1 MSTSQSKTVANNVVA
16 VTEARIGSQIQG
28 RLDAIEGRRLF
39 GWVWDRAY
47 PNERV
52 LVRILLEGRMVVSG
66 TADLPRIDLRRNG
79 IGDGGHAF
87 EVELPESIAAV
98 SDSLTVVAVS
108 TKTGE
113 EIVLRSPSQDE
124 RAAEAAISGPLN
136 RVLDRMELL
145 IEAQRRSQ
153 VVQREVV
160 ETLRGTSKQIDEILG
175 QEDGIKSAVD
185 LVRSSQT
192 ELTERIAGIEVFH
205 LRFDKVLADF
215 DKRIEELTTAADR
228 PMRRAVALLVTFGG
242 LSAVSAIATLVLLLR
257 HGGA

>member
-1 MSTSQSKTVANNVVA
+1 MSTSQTKNVVA
-16 VTEARIGSQIQG
+16 VKEVPAASQIQG

-47 PNERV
+47 PNERL
-52 LVRILLEGRMVVSG
+52 LVRILLEGRMIVSG
-66 TADLPRIDLRRNG
+66 TADLPRVDLRRSG

-87 EVELPESIAAV
+87 EVELPEAVASV

-108 TKTGE
+108 SRTGE

-160 ETLRGTSKQIDEILG
+160 ETLRGTSKQVDEIVG
-175 QEDGIKSAVD
+175 QEDGIQAALD
-185 LVRSSQT
+185 LVRSSQA
-192 ELTERIAGIEVFH
+192 ELAEKISGIEVFH
-205 LRFDKVLADF
+205 MRFDKVLADF

-228 PMRRAVALLVTFGG
+228 PMRRAVALLMAFGG
-242 LSAVSAIATLVLLLR
+242 LSAVSAVATLVILLR
-257 HGGA
+257 HGGG

>member
-1 MSTSQSKTVANNVVA
+1 MSTSQSKSAANNVVA
-16 VTEARIGSQIQG
+16 VKDTQTGSQIQG

-39 GWVWDRAY
+39 GWVWDRAH
-47 PNERV
+47 PNERL
-52 LVRILLEGRMVVSG
+52 LVRILLEGRMVMSG
-66 TADLPRIDLRRNG
+66 TADLPRIDLRRSG

-87 EVELPESIAAV
+87 EVELPEAIAGV

-108 TKTGE
+108 AKTGE

-160 ETLRGTSKQIDEILG
+160 ETLRGTSEQIDEILG
-175 QEDGIKSAVD
+175 EEDGIKSAVD

-192 ELTERIAGIEVFH
+192 ELAERIAGIEVFH

-242 LSAVSAIATLVLLLR
+242 LSAVSAIATLVVLLR
-257 HGGA
+257 QASS

>member
-1 MSTSQSKTVANNVVA
+1 MSTSQSKSAANNVVA
-16 VTEARIGSQIQG
+16 VKDAQTGSQIQG

-39 GWVWDRAY
+39 GWVWDRAH
-47 PNERV
+47 PNERL
-52 LVRILLEGRMVVSG
+52 LVRILLEGRMVMSG
-66 TADLPRIDLRRNG
+66 TADLPRIDLRRSG

-87 EVELPESIAAV
+87 EVEL

-108 TKTGE
+108 AKTGE

-175 QEDGIKSAVD
+175 EEDGIKSAVD

-192 ELTERIAGIEVFH
+192 ELAERIAGIEVFH

-242 LSAVSAIATLVLLLR
+242 LSAVSAIATLVVLLR
-257 HGGA
+257 QASS

>member
-1 MSTSQSKTVANNVVA
+1 
-16 VTEARIGSQIQG
+16 
-28 RLDAIEGRRLF
+28 
-39 GWVWDRAY
+39 
-47 PNERV
+47 
-52 LVRILLEGRMVVSG
+52 VSG

>member
-1 MSTSQSKTVANNVVA
+1 MSTSQSKNIVAMKDTQPA
-16 VTEARIGSQIQG
+16 SQIQG

-47 PNERV
+47 PGERL
-52 LVRILLEGRMVVSG
+52 LVRVLLEGRMVVSA
-66 TADLPRIDLRRNG
+66 TADLPRVDLRRSG

-87 EVELPESIAAV
+87 EVELPEAVAGV

-108 TKTGE
+108 SRTGE
-113 EIVLRSPSQDE
+113 EIILRAPSQDE

-136 RVLDRMELL
+136 RVLDRIELL

-153 VVQREVV
+153 IMQREVA
-160 ETLRGTSKQIDEILG
+160 ETLRGTSKQVDEIVG
-175 QEDGIKSAVD
+175 QEDGIQAALDV
-185 LVRSSQT
+185 VRNSQT
-192 ELTERIAGIEVFH
+192 ELAEKISSIEVFH

-228 PMRRAVALLVTFGG
+228 PMRRAVALLIAFGG
-242 LSAVSAIATLVLLLR
+242 LSAASAVAALVILLR
-257 HGGA
+257 HGL